1 MYCKKCGGQL
11 EEDALFCGH
20 CGAKIEKE
28 APVKQEAVK
37 QEPVRQAAPQQVPPK
52 TASKAP
58 KKKIKWTTIL
68 AIAEIPALLFTVILF
83 VIVGASCY
91 SSNRIAKAQF
101 VHTMNGDWD
110 KVYKNLEV
118 EESKFI
124 NKEQFVKVM
133 EKTPVIPCTDYKVIK
148 GNNMNLSQND
158 TKTVNIGYALNGKK
172 VVNNNF
178 DGYYSVTLEKGKIGK
193 WLLFPNW
200 KISADNYIV
209 KNCMFTVPKGATITV
224 NGIKLDE
231 KDGKTT
237 NSDVDCDSYTV
248 PEMFVGTYEVK
259 VNMDNMD
266 EVTMNFYNGSG
277 NYFQLDSMLPT
288 DAYLE
293 EIGQKAAK
301 DLETI
306 YNTGFQYQ
314 PYSNIASLYA
324 KDADDSIEY
333 NYFTEWVS
341 DYGVTNVEVQG
352 VTPTVNAYVS
362 DQLHIEVTLNF
373 PYRIE
378 YIETDWWDGSRT
390 KKTKQNTGNAKFK
403 YVIEGQELKLQD
415 ADYHV
420 LSTYGTT
427 EPTTEAT
434 TEEVTTEE
442 EVATVSPL
450 VVIDAGHQQKGNSNL
465 EPIGPGASEKKAKVA
480 SGTSG
485 VASGLKEYELTL
497 QVSLKLQKELEK
509 RGYQVVMVRTTN
521 AVDISNAQRAEIAN
535 EKQAEAF
542 IRIHANGSENSSVS
556 GMMTICQTKSNP
568 YNKALY
574 EKSKALSTAVLE
586 EAVKAT
592 GAKKERVWETDSMS
606 GINWCQV
613 PVTIFEM
620 GYMTN
625 KNEDLNMASDA
636 YQDKIV
642 TGIANGLD
650 EYFGR

>member
-28 APVKQEAVK
+28 VPVKQEAVK
-37 QEPVRQAAPQQVPPK
+37 QEPVREAAPQQVPPK

-293 EIGQKAAK
+293 EI
-301 DLETI
+301 
-306 YNTGFQYQ
+306 
-314 PYSNIASLYA
+314 
-324 KDADDSIEY
+324 
-333 NYFTEWVS
+333 
-341 DYGVTNVEVQG
+341 
-352 VTPTVNAYVS
+352 
-362 DQLHIEVTLNF
+362 
-373 PYRIE
+373 
-378 YIETDWWDGSRT
+378 
-390 KKTKQNTGNAKFK
+390 
-403 YVIEGQELKLQD
+403 
-415 ADYHV
+415 
-420 LSTYGTT
+420 
-427 EPTTEAT
+427 
-434 TEEVTTEE
+434 
-442 EVATVSPL
+442 
-450 VVIDAGHQQKGNSNL
+450 
-465 EPIGPGASEKKAKVA
+465 
-480 SGTSG
+480 
-485 VASGLKEYELTL
+485 
-497 QVSLKLQKELEK
+497 
-509 RGYQVVMVRTTN
+509 
-521 AVDISNAQRAEIAN
+521 
-535 EKQAEAF
+535 
-542 IRIHANGSENSSVS
+542 
-556 GMMTICQTKSNP
+556 
-568 YNKALY
+568 
-574 EKSKALSTAVLE
+574 
-586 EAVKAT
+586 
-592 GAKKERVWETDSMS
+592 
-606 GINWCQV
+606 
-613 PVTIFEM
+613 
-620 GYMTN
+620 
-625 KNEDLNMASDA
+625 
-636 YQDKIV
+636 
-642 TGIANGLD
+642 
-650 EYFGR
+650 